1 MEPRAGTDTALL
13 IGCGPVTSVPLLL
26 FAFGAKLLRL
36 STIGIMQYIAPTMV
50 FLIAV
55 LIFDEPFGTAQA
67 IAFAL
72 IWTALAMYS
81 WSMLV
86 TARRAAA
93 TSVRA
98 A

>member
-1 MEPRAGTDTALL
+1 R
-13 IGCGPVTSVPLLL
+13 
-26 FAFGAKLLRL
+26 LLRL

-55 LIFDEPFGTAQA
+55 LIFDEPFGTTQA

-81 WSMLV
+81 WSMFRGREV
-86 TARRAAA
+86 RQAGPA
-93 TSVRA
+93 TR
-98 A
+98 